1 MENVNTKRFKDL
13 KVGDTIYVTDRWDF
27 YKLTIAG
34 IGEGNDENGAYM
46 KVTFVQNSEF
56 AYCDNALNID
66 SCFQIGKG
74 YLEDFCIECYRDC
87 VFFADKEECRDYLK
101 TLQERAGDALEK
113 LDRCHYSWAYIN
125 DNGEEIKNE
134 KVFDTMDECYREMR
148 KIALLTL
155 EGLIYNVTETH
166 DFSIHCSADHI
177 KINGGNKRYDWF
189 IVEVV

>member
-1 MENVNTKRFKDL
+1 MENVNIKRFKDL
-13 KVGDTIYVTDRWDF
+13 KVGDIIYVTDQWDF

-34 IGEGNDENGAYM
+34 IGEGNDENGSYM
-46 KVTFVQNSEF
+46 QFTFVQNSEF
-56 AYCDNALNID
+56 VYCDNELNID

-87 VFFADKEECRDYLK
+87 LFFADKEECRDYLK
-101 TLQERAGDALEK
+101 TLQERAVNALEK

-134 KVFDTMDECYREMR
+134 KVFDTIGECYCEMR

-155 EGLIYNVTETH
+155 EGLIHNVTETH
-166 DFSIHCSADHI
+166 DFNIHCSPDHI
-177 KINGGNKRYDWF
+177 KIIGINKRYDWF
-189 IVEVV
+189 IVEV